1 MLMCSESFIRMYS
14 ILTIVLEAMVW
25 TYEALSNIVRILIC
39 GDVTNKLSADYIRN
53 TALSLDV
60 YADAKHLQAI

>member
-1 MLMCSESFIRMYS
+1 MYS
-14 ILTIVLEAMVW
+14 ILTIVSEAIVW

-53 TALSLDV
+53 TALSLDA
-60 YADAKHLQAI
+60 YADAKHRQAI